1 MIGKSDSETV
11 RKMKTQATI
20 AESPKPSIEV
30 PIDSL
35 LFNGVLFLLPIFIGI
50 FSWLLLRY
58 INSLDQQNKQQT
70 AQLAALEQDVQN
82 IEKSLLETRA
92 DAAEKYVHK
101 ADWVRE
107 MEKLEATL
115 EKVLDRQNDL
125 NDKFDHYV
133 RK

>member
-1 MIGKSDSETV
+1 LLLAYCKISA
-11 RKMKTQATI
+11 QATI

-70 AQLAALEQDVQN
+70 AQLETLEQDVQN
-82 IEKSLLETRA
+82 IEKSLLESRA

-101 ADWVRE
+101 ADWLRE

-125 NDKFDHYV
+125 NDKFYPTF
-133 RK
+133 RG

>member
-1 MIGKSDSETV
+1 
-11 RKMKTQATI
+11 MKTQATI
-20 AESPKPSIEV
+20 AESPKASIEL

-35 LFNGVLFLLPIFIGI
+35 VFNGVLFLLPIFIGI

-58 INSLDQQNKQQT
+58 INSLDQQDKKQT
-70 AQLAALEQDVQN
+70 ARLDAFEQDIQN

-101 ADWVRE
+101 VDWVRE